1 MEAIKVDLLIDAKG
15 LSCPMPI
22 VKVKKGMT
30 ELKPGQVVELQ
41 ATDKGSMADIKAWAD
56 STGHQYLGS
65 IQEEGIFK
73 HYIRKASSDEV
84 LEKKHQLTATNEEL
98 MKKLENQEDI
108 QIVDVR
114 EEAEYVFAH
123 IPSAISL
130 PIGELEDRFTTL
142 SKDKDVYV
150 ICRTGHRSD
159 LAAQKL
165 STMGFHKVINVV
177 PGMSNWEG
185 KLEGIKNKEEN

>member
-1 MEAIKVDLLIDAKG
+1 MENIMVDLSVNAKG

-22 VKVKKGMT
+22 VKVKKGMAQL
-30 ELKPGQVVELQ
+30 ESGQVIELQ
-41 ATDKGSMADIKAWAD
+41 ATDKGSMADIQAWAD

-65 IQEEGIFK
+65 LEDDGVFK
-73 HYIRKASSDEV
+73 HYLRKASSDEV
-84 LEKKHQLTATNEEL
+84 IEKKYPLTTTNEEL
-98 MKKLENQEDI
+98 MKKLANHEDI

-114 EEAEYVFAH
+114 EEAEYAFAH

-130 PIGELEDRFTTL
+130 PIGKLEDNL
-142 SKDKDVYV
+142 SIIVQDKEVYV

-165 STMGFHKVINVV
+165 SAHGYNNVV
-177 PGMSNWEG
+177 NVIPGMSGWTGN
-185 KLEGIKNKEEN
+185 LEGLK

>member
-1 MEAIKVDLLIDAKG
+1 MDNIKVDLSVDAKG

-22 VKVKKGMT
+22 VKVKKGMAQL
-30 ELKPGQVVELQ
+30 EPGQVVELQ

-65 IQEEGIFK
+65 FEVEGIFK
-73 HYIRKASSDEV
+73 HYLRKSNSEEAI
-84 LEKKHQLTATNEEL
+84 EKTYLLTTSNEEL
-98 MKKLENQEDI
+98 MNKIANKEDI

-123 IPSAISL
+123 IPGALSL
-130 PIGELEDRFTTL
+130 PIGELEARL
-142 SKDKDVYV
+142 SSLTKDKEIYV

-165 STMGFHKVINVV
+165 SAKGFNKVINVI
-177 PGMSNWEG
+177 PGMSNWTG
-185 KLEGIKNKEEN
+185 NLEGIK